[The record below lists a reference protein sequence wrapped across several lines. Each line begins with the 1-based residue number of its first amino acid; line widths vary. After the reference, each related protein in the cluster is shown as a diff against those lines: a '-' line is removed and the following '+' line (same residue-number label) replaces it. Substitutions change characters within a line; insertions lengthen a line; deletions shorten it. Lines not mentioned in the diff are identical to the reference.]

1 MRIIAEKFKYPGSN
15 EKAGEQRALLLFHYY
30 YVSTNIDDIILN
42 VFGSVFGFTVYALS
56 KKMLCKKVEV

>member
-15 EKAGEQRALLLFHYY
+15 EKAGEQRVLLLFHYY
-30 YVSTNIDDIILN
+30 YVSTNIILN